1 MYSKNSEIGDKV
13 KEVGKQAGDFAEQAA
28 DKVGKQIDSFSGLT
42 KEYCKVVEN
51 YAQHHPLKTVGISIL
66 VGAAITIIM
75 RGLTKT
81 SHAD

>member
-1 MYSKNSEIGDKV
+1 MYSKSSEIGDKV
-13 KEVGKQAGDFAEQAA
+13 KEAGKQAGDFAEQAA

-66 VGAAITIIM
+66 AGAALTIII
-75 RGLTKT
+75 RGLKT
-81 SHAD
+81 TSRIE